1 MKFRIKIIWRA
12 ERDIDQILSWLGERS
27 TQGAK
32 SWKIALRNALA
43 TLADTAESFGHAPE
57 NEDQELDVRQMM
69 FRTSKG
75 RNYRL
80 LYTIDDDTVYV
91 MHVRSPGQ
99 DLVPPDE
106 LQRP

>member
-1 MKFRIKIIWRA
+1 MKFRIRILWRA
-12 ERDIDQILSWLGERS
+12 ERDIDQILTWLGERS
-27 TQGAK
+27 AQGAN
-32 SWKIALRNALA
+32 SWKIALKNALT
-43 TLADTAESFGHAPE
+43 TLASSADSFGHAPE

-80 LYTIDDDTVYV
+80 LYTIEDAMVYV

-106 LQRP
+106 LQKP